1 MSAALL
7 RRGLELLEASEGKEG
22 LSCVVA
28 LCRRADWAVGKGKR
42 VLQLGPSLPFPTVPR
57 AVPGQAKASGT
68 PVKQTRRAR
77 AKANKAVKLRNSA
90 KGKVPKSALGELGKK
105 TASASQDLGQR
116 LRVGVPEVTRDS
128 TRKR

>member
-7 RRGLELLEASEGKEG
+7 RRGLELLEASE
-22 LSCVVA
+22 A
-28 LCRRADWAVGKGKR
+28 
-42 VLQLGPSLPFPTVPR
+42 PR

-77 AKANKAVKLRNSA
+77 AKAKQAVKLRNSA

-105 TASASQDLGQR
+105 TPSASQDLGQR